1 MKKLSIFCLMVAL
14 AACTPSTPNKTKATV
29 PAGQQKTTYT
39 CTMHPDVKLDKPGTC
54 PKCGMDLV
62 EVEDE

>member
-1 MKKLSIFCLMVAL
+1 MVML
-14 AACTPSTPNKTKATV
+14 AACSPSTPKQGNTAT
-29 PAGQQKTTYT
+29 PAGQQKVTYT

-62 EVEDE
+62 EVEN

>member
-1 MKKLSIFCLMVAL
+1 MKKLSIICLMVML
-14 AACTPSTPNKTKATV
+14 AACSPSTPKQVNKTA
-29 PAGQQKTTYT
+29 PAGQQKVTYT

-62 EVEDE
+62 EMEN